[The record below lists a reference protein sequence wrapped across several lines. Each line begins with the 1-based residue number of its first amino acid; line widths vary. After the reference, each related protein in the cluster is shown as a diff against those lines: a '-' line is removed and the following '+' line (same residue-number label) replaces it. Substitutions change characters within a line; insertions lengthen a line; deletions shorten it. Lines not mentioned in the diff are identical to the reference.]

1 MQEPAW
7 NGVELMNGLKYVR
20 PGNGFVPNFPLT
32 EIVDVNGYKEHK
44 MFTYLKSLCPTVYR
58 KIYTPIL
65 YSPVYTEDIRWNYEK
80 FLIGPDGRPIY
91 RYAQT
96 VDPSSDVQLLADIKL
111 ELAKLKS
118 SASSTG
124 GGASGSVV
132 VG

>member
-1 MQEPAW
+1 
-7 NGVELMNGLKYVR
+7 
-20 PGNGFVPNFPLT
+20 
-32 EIVDVNGYKEHK
+32 
-44 MFTYLKSLCPTVYR
+44 
-58 KIYTPIL
+58 L

-118 SASSTG
+118 SASSSG
-124 GGASGSVV
+124 SGASGSVV